1 MSLVNTL
8 SVTLAFISES
18 PTLNVRSLTR
28 IHTAAAQPLRFES
41 AVTVLEAMPQA
52 APSRA
57 GAGRPQLL
65 AAAALLAAL
74 LLPPPVTPARVPGSP
89 FPVPALG
96 LNSSR
101 ALLAWDVSSGSQA
114 DLFAV
119 QTLQGVLAQ
128 RAPRV
133 FRFDSSPGAAP
144 YALWLNETARLFGV
158 AVDSSH
164 ARDAAG
170 LIRAAVAAFPGDVA
184 GYALAALDD
193 NSTNACVAA
202 AAAARVMCVTA
213 ANERDAE
220 AAGLA
225 KLFDVRGRGLAWALE
240 TFGTGNFSRSVTVL
254 QRASE
259 SVGCMSDFSIASRAL
274 QWWLDDVT
282 LDPLAW
288 LVWGALEPP
297 FAMLGWGPDEYN
309 TVTRRY
315 HTLCPPRRPPRR
327 IRPLTRV
334 CGAPPTSTPHSNPSQ
349 R

>member
-1 MSLVNTL
+1 M
-8 SVTLAFISES
+8 
-18 PTLNVRSLTR
+18 
-28 IHTAAAQPLRFES
+28 RFES
-41 AVTVLEAMPQA
+41 AVTVWRSLEAMPQA

-213 ANERDAE
+213 ANEQDAE

-334 CGAPPTSTPHSNPSQ
+334 CGAPPTSTPPSNPSQ